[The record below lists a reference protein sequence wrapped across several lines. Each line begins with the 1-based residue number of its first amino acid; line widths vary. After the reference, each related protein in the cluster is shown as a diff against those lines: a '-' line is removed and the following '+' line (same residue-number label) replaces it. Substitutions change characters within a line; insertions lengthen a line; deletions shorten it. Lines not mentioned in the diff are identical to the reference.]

1 MGFNDRL
8 AELQG
13 DTPSW
18 AQEDTAAGGTFGGGG
33 DTGAVDIEMG
43 KTNKKKQKKT
53 AAAAGETSSS
63 NLAWAMDD
71 DTDTAGAAGGGS
83 SNDTGGGGGG
93 QPEHMKQFFQ
103 EVEDIKLDISAV
115 TSATEQIISLKDRA
129 VLATSE
135 TEETQISETIKALV
149 TTTNGRAKK
158 CKNLLG
164 LLKEENSNMKKE
176 TDESKKIKQADLRI
190 RENLVNTLL
199 RKFIDEMKR
208 YQNSQQQYKTDVKK
222 KVTRQVQMIKPD
234 ATESDVDE
242 IMRSEGGREA
252 LYQQQ
257 ILSGGVNDQIK
268 TQYRNVA
275 GKYQDVLTLE
285 ASVAE
290 LHQMFLDFALLT
302 EQQGEL
308 LDQIEYQV
316 RAAADYVEDANVDV
330 YEAIEYQKKIRKK
343 QCWIIL
349 IVVVLVIII
358 LFSTGILKF

>member
-1 MGFNDRL
+1 MNDRL
-8 AELQG
+8 AELG
-13 DTPSW
+13 DVPSW
-18 AQEDTAAGGTFGGGG
+18 AKEDGPGGG
-33 DTGAVDIEMG
+33 DIEMG
-43 KTNKKKQKKT
+43 QKKDEQTPADQTQDFGWADDSNT
-53 AAAAGETSSS
+53 ATNNNEVPS
-63 NLAWAMDD
+63 
-71 DTDTAGAAGGGS
+71 
-83 SNDTGGGGGG
+83 
-93 QPEHMKQFFQ
+93 QPEHMKQFFDD
-103 EVEDIKLDISAV
+103 VEAIKADISAV
-115 TSATEQIISLKDRA
+115 TDATEQITALKDKA

-135 TEETQISETIKALV
+135 TEEAKISDTIRTLV
-149 TTTNGRAKK
+149 EGTNGRAKK

-164 LLKEENSNMKKE
+164 LLKEENSNLKKE
-176 TDESKKIKQADLRI
+176 GQAKPTDLRV
-190 RENLVNTLL
+190 RDNLVNTLL

-234 ATESDVDE
+234 ATDQEVDE

-268 TQYRNVA
+268 TQYRQVA
-275 GKYQDVLTLE
+275 GKYQDILTLE

-316 RAAADYVEDANVDV
+316 RSAADYVEDANVDV

-343 QCWIIL
+343 QCWIML
-349 IVVVLVIII
+349 IVVVVIII
-358 LFSTGILKF
+358 LLFATGILP

>member
-1 MGFNDRL
+1 MNDRL

-13 DTPSW
+13 DIPSW
-18 AQEDTAAGGTFGGGG
+18 AQEETTAPN
-33 DTGAVDIEMG
+33 GAPFDGDIEMG
-43 KTNKKKQKKT
+43 QTKNKTKKDAEDMHDFEWGKDPDDSNAT
-53 AAAAGETSSS
+53 TSNS
-63 NLAWAMDD
+63 NNEAP
-71 DTDTAGAAGGGS
+71 S
-83 SNDTGGGGGG
+83 
-93 QPEHMKQFFQ
+93 QPEHMKQFFND
-103 EVEDIKLDISAV
+103 VEAIKSDISAV
-115 TSATEQIISLKDRA
+115 TDATEQIITLKDKA

-135 TEETQISETIKALV
+135 TEETQISATIRSLV
-149 TTTNGRAKK
+149 EGTNGRAKK

-164 LLKEENSNMKKE
+164 LLKEENANLKKE
-176 TDESKKIKQADLRI
+176 GNAKPTDLRV
-190 RENLVNTLL
+190 RDNLVNTLL

-208 YQNSQQQYKTDVKK
+208 YQNAQQQYKTDVKK
-222 KVTRQVQMIKPD
+222 KVTRQVQIIKPD
-234 ATESDVDE
+234 ATDQDVDD

-268 TQYRNVA
+268 TQYRAVA

-316 RAAADYVEDANVDV
+316 RSAADYVEEGNVQV

-349 IVVVLVIII
+349 VVVILIII
-358 LFSTGILKF
+358 VLFSTGILP

>member
-1 MGFNDRL
+1 MNDRL

-13 DTPSW
+13 GVPSW
-18 AQEDTAAGGTFGGGG
+18 AQEDGGASNDDG
-33 DTGAVDIEMG
+33 DIEMG
-43 KTNKKKQKKT
+43 QGKTTENT
-53 AAAAGETSSS
+53 ADDAEDFEWGKETE
-63 NLAWAMDD
+63 
-71 DTDTAGAAGGGS
+71 DTDANTNGNEAPS
-83 SNDTGGGGGG
+83 
-93 QPEHMKQFFQ
+93 QPEHMKQFFDD
-103 EVEDIKLDISAV
+103 VEAIKSDIAAV
-115 TSATEQIISLKDRA
+115 TEATEQIITLKDQA

-135 TEETQISETIKALV
+135 TEEARISDTIRTLV
-149 TTTNGRAKK
+149 EGTNGRAKK

-164 LLKEENSNMKKE
+164 LLKEENANL
-176 TDESKKIKQADLRI
+176 KQEEAAKPTDLRV

-234 ATESDVDE
+234 ATDQEVDE

-268 TQYRNVA
+268 TQYRAVA

-316 RAAADYVEDANVDV
+316 RSAADYVEDANVDV

-343 QCWIIL
+343 QCWILL
-349 IVVVLVIII
+349 IVVVLIII
-358 LFSTGILKF
+358 VLFSMGILP

>member
-1 MGFNDRL
+1 MNDRL

-13 DTPSW
+13 DVPAW
-18 AQEDTAAGGTFGGGG
+18 AQEDSGPSDDAGG
-33 DTGAVDIEMG
+33 DIEMG
-43 KTNKKKQKKT
+43 EKKPKGKSAEDVQDFEWGKDDSNT
-53 AAAAGETSSS
+53 ASSPEAAPS
-63 NLAWAMDD
+63 
-71 DTDTAGAAGGGS
+71 
-83 SNDTGGGGGG
+83 
-93 QPEHMKQFFQ
+93 QPEHMKQFFDD
-103 EVEDIKLDISAV
+103 VEHIKSDIAAV
-115 TSATEQIISLKDRA
+115 TSATEQIISLRDRA

-135 TEETQISETIKALV
+135 SEETQISDTIRTLV
-149 TTTNGRAKK
+149 EGTNGRAKK

-164 LLKEENSNMKKE
+164 LLKEENSTLKTEGKAKP
-176 TDESKKIKQADLRI
+176 TDLRV
-190 RENLVNTLL
+190 RDNLVNTLL

-208 YQNSQQQYKTDVKK
+208 YQNAQQQYKTDVKK

-234 ATESDVDE
+234 ATDQEVDQ

-268 TQYRNVA
+268 TQYRAVA

-316 RAAADYVEDANVDV
+316 RSAADYVEDANVDV

-343 QCWIIL
+343 QCWILL
-349 IVVVLVIII
+349 IVVVLIII
-358 LFSTGILKF
+358 VLFSTGILP

>member
-1 MGFNDRL
+1 MNDRL
-8 AELQG
+8 AELQADVPSWAQQDGNGYDDDG
-13 DTPSW
+13 DLELGNRTNANANGNNNGESKASSGGDAHAEFSW
-18 AQEDTAAGGTFGGGG
+18 AQEDAADSSGTGS
-33 DTGAVDIEMG
+33 
-43 KTNKKKQKKT
+43 NH
-53 AAAAGETSSS
+53 AAS
-63 NLAWAMDD
+63 
-71 DTDTAGAAGGGS
+71 
-83 SNDTGGGGGG
+83 
-93 QPEHMKQFFQ
+93 QPEHMKQFFKD
-103 EVEDIKLDISAV
+103 VEAIQGDIS
-115 TSATEQIISLKDRA
+115 SISEATEQIVALKDKA

-135 TEETQISETIKALV
+135 QEEAQISDTIRTLV
-149 TTTNGRAKK
+149 ESTNQRAKT

-164 LLKEENSNMKKE
+164 LLKQENANLTEKKQS
-176 TDESKKIKQADLRI
+176 TATDLRV

-208 YQNSQQQYKTDVKK
+208 YQNAQQQYKTDVKK
-222 KVTRQVQMIKPD
+222 KVTRQIQIIKPD
-234 ATESDVDE
+234 ATDQEVDE

-257 ILSGGVNDQIK
+257 ILSGGINDQIK
-268 TQYRNVA
+268 TQYRQVA

-316 RAAADYVEDANVDV
+316 RSAADYVEDANVDLHG
-330 YEAIEYQKKIRKK
+330 AIEYQKKIRKK

-349 IVVVLVIII
+349 IVVVLIIVLLFAFRI
-358 LFSTGILKF
+358 LP

>member
-1 MGFNDRL
+1 MNDRL

-13 DTPSW
+13 DIPSW
-18 AQEDTAAGGTFGGGG
+18 AQEDTATSNGDSLGG
-33 DTGAVDIEMG
+33 DIEMG
-43 KTNKKKQKKT
+43 RTKKNTEKVAEDVQDFEWGKDPGDSNN
-53 AAAAGETSSS
+53 AASS
-63 NLAWAMDD
+63 N
-71 DTDTAGAAGGGS
+71 
-83 SNDTGGGGGG
+83 SNNEAPS
-93 QPEHMKQFFQ
+93 QPEHMKQFFND
-103 EVEDIKLDISAV
+103 VEAIKSDISAV
-115 TSATEQIISLKDRA
+115 TDATEQIITLKDKA

-135 TEETQISETIKALV
+135 TEETQISATIRSLV
-149 TTTNGRAKK
+149 EGTNDRAKK

-164 LLKEENSNMKKE
+164 LLKEENANLKKE
-176 TDESKKIKQADLRI
+176 GKAKPTDLRV
-190 RENLVNTLL
+190 RDNLVNTLL

-208 YQNSQQQYKTDVKK
+208 YQNAQQQYKTDVKK
-222 KVTRQVQMIKPD
+222 KVTRQVQIIKPG
-234 ATESDVDE
+234 ATDQDVDE

-268 TQYRNVA
+268 TQYRAVA

-316 RAAADYVEDANVDV
+316 RSAADYVEEANVQV

-349 IVVVLVIII
+349 VVVILIII
-358 LFSTGILKF
+358 VLFSTGILP

>member
-1 MGFNDRL
+1 LTQQKDKMNDRL

-13 DTPSW
+13 DTPAW
-18 AQEDTAAGGTFGGGG
+18 AQEDTPANEE
-33 DTGAVDIEMG
+33 DNGAVDIEMG
-43 KTNKKKQKKT
+43 NPKKKKKQKKND
-53 AAAAGETSSS
+53 EPSNS

-71 DTDTAGAAGGGS
+71 DDDDNAASDNNATD
-83 SNDTGGGGGG
+83 DG
-93 QPEHMKQFFQ
+93 QPVHMKQFFQ
-103 EVEDIKLDISAV
+103 DVENIKSDISAV
-115 TSATEQIISLKDRA
+115 TSATEQITTLKDRA

-135 TEETQISETIKALV
+135 TEESQISDTIKTLV
-149 TTTNGRAKK
+149 TDTNGRAKK
-158 CKNLLG
+158 CKNMLG
-164 LLKEENSNMKKE
+164 LLKEENASLKKTE
-176 TDESKKIKQADLRI
+176 GAAKPTDLRV

-222 KVTRQVQMIKPD
+222 KVTRQVQMIRPN
-234 ATESDVDE
+234 ATDQEVDE

-268 TQYRNVA
+268 TQYRAVA

-316 RAAADYVEDANVDV
+316 KTAADYVEDANVDV
-330 YEAIEYQKKIRKK
+330 HEAIEYQKKIRKK

-349 IVVVLVIII
+349 IVVVLLIII
-358 LFSTGILKF
+358 LFSTGIISF

>member
-1 MGFNDRL
+1 MNDRL
-8 AELQG
+8 AELQ
-13 DTPSW
+13 DEIPSW
-18 AQEDTAAGGTFGGGG
+18 AQEDTPATEGN
-33 DTGAVDIEMG
+33 GAVDIEMG
-43 KTNKKKQKKT
+43 NTTTTTKKKKSKKNDE
-53 AAAAGETSSS
+53 AS
-63 NLAWAMDD
+63 NASPAWAMDD
-71 DTDTAGAAGGGS
+71 DDDGNNATTTATDNNNNNNNS
-83 SNDTGGGGGG
+83 
-93 QPEHMKQFFQ
+93 QPEHMKQFFND
-103 EVEDIKLDISAV
+103 VEAIKSDISAV
-115 TSATEQIISLKDRA
+115 TTATEQITTLKDKA

-135 TEETQISETIKALV
+135 TEESQISDTIKTLV
-149 TTTNGRAKK
+149 TNTNGRAKK

-164 LLKEENSNMKKE
+164 LLKEENSNLKSEQKAKP
-176 TDESKKIKQADLRI
+176 TDLRV

-208 YQNSQQQYKTDVKK
+208 YQNAQQQYKTDVKK

-234 ATESDVDE
+234 ATDQDVDE

-268 TQYRNVA
+268 TQYRAVA

-316 RAAADYVEDANVDV
+316 KTAADYVEDANVDV
-330 YEAIEYQKKIRKK
+330 YEAIEHQKKIRKK

-349 IVVVLVIII
+349 IVVILVIII
-358 LFSTGILKF
+358 LFSMGILKF

>member
-1 MGFNDRL
+1 MNDRL

-13 DTPSW
+13 DVPSW
-18 AQEDTAAGGTFGGGG
+18 AQEDTHATQNGGGSG
-33 DTGAVDIEMG
+33 GSAVDIEMG
-43 KTNKKKQKKT
+43 RIQQPKSTKKM
-53 AAAAGETSSS
+53 ASPAS
-63 NLAWAMDD
+63 NNNTAWAMDD
-71 DTDTAGAAGGGS
+71 DNAATAGANDSDSPSRGGGS
-83 SNDTGGGGGG
+83 G
-93 QPEHMKQFFQ
+93 QPEHMKQFFND
-103 EVEDIKLDISAV
+103 VEAIKSDISAV
-115 TSATEQIISLKDRA
+115 TSATEQITSLKDKA

-135 TEETQISETIKALV
+135 TEELQISDTIKTLV
-149 TTTNGRAKK
+149 TNTNGRAKK

-164 LLKEENSNMKKE
+164 LLKEENSNLKREQKAKS
-176 TDESKKIKQADLRI
+176 TDLRV

-222 KVTRQVQMIKPD
+222 KVTRQIQMIKPD
-234 ATESDVDE
+234 ATDQDVDE

-268 TQYRNVA
+268 TQYRAVA

-316 RAAADYVEDANVDV
+316 RTAADYVEDANVDV

>member
-1 MGFNDRL
+1 MNDRL

-13 DTPSW
+13 GVPAW
-18 AQEDTAAGGTFGGGG
+18 AQED
-33 DTGAVDIEMG
+33 DVPSNGADGDIEMG
-43 KTNKKKQKKT
+43 QTKT
-53 AAAAGETSSS
+53 ADDQDSEWGKTPDDS
-63 NLAWAMDD
+63 N
-71 DTDTAGAAGGGS
+71 TA
-83 SNDTGGGGGG
+83 SNNGNEAPS
-93 QPEHMKQFFQ
+93 QPEHMKQFFDD
-103 EVEDIKLDISAV
+103 VEAIKIDISAV
-115 TSATEQIISLKDRA
+115 ADATEQITTLKDKA

-135 TEETQISETIKALV
+135 TEEANISETIQTLV
-149 TTTNGRAKK
+149 KGTNGRAKK

-164 LLKEENSNMKKE
+164 LLKEENSNLKE
-176 TDESKKIKQADLRI
+176 EEKAKPTDMRVRD
-190 RENLVNTLL
+190 NLVNTLL

-208 YQNSQQQYKTDVKK
+208 YQNAQQQYKTDVKK

-234 ATESDVDE
+234 ATDQEVDE

-268 TQYRNVA
+268 TQYRAVA
-275 GKYQDVLTLE
+275 GKYQDILTLE

-302 EQQGEL
+302 EQQGEM

-316 RAAADYVEDANVDV
+316 RSAADYVEDANVDV

-343 QCWIIL
+343 QCWIML
-349 IVVVLVIII
+349 IVVVLIII
-358 LFSTGILKF
+358 VLFSTGILP

>member
-1 MGFNDRL
+1 MNDRL
-8 AELQG
+8 AELQA

-18 AQEDTAAGGTFGGGG
+18 AQEGSPSKADNYREMG
-33 DTGAVDIEMG
+33 DIEMG
-43 KTNKKKQKKT
+43 QKKKKKQKQD
-53 AAAAGETSSS
+53 SSDDS
-63 NLAWAMDD
+63 NLAWAMSDD
-71 DTDTAGAAGGGS
+71 NDENVANGS
-83 SNDTGGGGGG
+83 S
-93 QPEHMKQFFQ
+93 QPEHMKQFFDD
-103 EVEDIKLDISAV
+103 VEAIKSDISAV
-115 TSATEQIISLKDRA
+115 GAATEQINALKDKA

-135 TEETQISETIKALV
+135 TEESQISETIRTLV
-149 TTTNGRAKK
+149 EGTNGRAKT

-164 LLKEENSNMKKE
+164 LLKEENSNLKKE
-176 TDESKKIKQADLRI
+176 EKAKPTDLRV

-208 YQNSQQQYKTDVKK
+208 YQNAQQQYKTDVKK

-234 ATESDVDE
+234 ATDQDVDD

-268 TQYRNVA
+268 TQYRAVA
-275 GKYQDVLTLE
+275 GKYQDILTLE

-302 EQQGEL
+302 DQQGEL

-316 RAAADYVEDANVDV
+316 REAADYVEDANVDV
-330 YEAIEYQKKIRKK
+330 HEAIEYSKKIRKK
-343 QCWIIL
+343 Q
-349 IVVVLVIII
+349 VSDVSVH
-358 LFSTGILKF
+358 S

>member
-1 MGFNDRL
+1 MNDRL

-13 DTPSW
+13 DVPAW
-18 AQEDTAAGGTFGGGG
+18 AQEDN
-33 DTGAVDIEMG
+33 GAKDSDGDIEMG
-43 KTNKKKQKKT
+43 QTKADDDQDFEWGKD
-53 AAAAGETSSS
+53 AGES
-63 NLAWAMDD
+63 NNA
-71 DTDTAGAAGGGS
+71 
-83 SNDTGGGGGG
+83 SNNAEETPS
-93 QPEHMKQFFQ
+93 QPEHMKQFFDD
-103 EVEDIKLDISAV
+103 VEAIKSDISAV
-115 TSATEQIISLKDRA
+115 TAATEQITALKDKA

-135 TEETQISETIKALV
+135 TEEAKISDTIRSLV
-149 TTTNGRAKK
+149 EGTNGRAKK

-164 LLKEENSNMKKE
+164 LLKEENTNLKKE
-176 TDESKKIKQADLRI
+176 EKAKPTDLRV
-190 RENLVNTLL
+190 RDNLVNTLL

-208 YQNSQQQYKTDVKK
+208 YQNAQQEYKTDVKK

-234 ATESDVDE
+234 ATDQEVDE

-268 TQYRNVA
+268 TEYRAVA

-316 RAAADYVEDANVDV
+316 RSAADYVEDANVDV

-343 QCWIIL
+343 QCWILL
-349 IVVVLVIII
+349 IVVVLIII
-358 LFSTGILKF
+358 VLFSTGILP

>member
-1 MGFNDRL
+1 MNDRL

-13 DTPSW
+13 DVPSW
-18 AQEDTAAGGTFGGGG
+18 AKEDTTTANGASLGG
-33 DTGAVDIEMG
+33 DIEMG
-43 KTNKKKQKKT
+43 QTNKEKLAEDVQDFEWGKDPGDSNN
-53 AAAAGETSSS
+53 AANTDS
-63 NLAWAMDD
+63 NNEAP
-71 DTDTAGAAGGGS
+71 S
-83 SNDTGGGGGG
+83 
-93 QPEHMKQFFQ
+93 QPEHMKQFFTD
-103 EVEDIKLDISAV
+103 VEAIKSDISAV
-115 TSATEQIISLKDRA
+115 TDATEKIITLKDKA

-135 TEETQISETIKALV
+135 TEETQISATIRSLV
-149 TTTNGRAKK
+149 EGTNGRAKK

-164 LLKEENSNMKKE
+164 LLKEENANLKKE
-176 TDESKKIKQADLRI
+176 GKAKPTDLRV
-190 RENLVNTLL
+190 RDNLVNTLL

-208 YQNSQQQYKTDVKK
+208 YQNAQQQYKTDVKK
-222 KVTRQVQMIKPD
+222 KVTRQVQIIKPG
-234 ATESDVDE
+234 ATDQDVDE

-257 ILSGGVNDQIK
+257 ILSGGINDQIK
-268 TQYRNVA
+268 TQYRAVA

-316 RAAADYVEDANVDV
+316 RSAADYVEEANVQV

-349 IVVVLVIII
+349 VVVILIII
-358 LFSTGILKF
+358 VLFSTGILP